1 MDVPSKETAATMLLR
16 SFEARSSR
24 RTLLKGALATGFAV
38 AGAGLLP
45 ALAHASDPEQ
55 VAEDSIAQIFTIA
68 RNAERL
74 AVTLYTNGLAN
85 ASVMGISEPDEIDFL
100 KSALIEE
107 QIHEYFFASQGGQV
121 LFNTFSFPA
130 GSKTFTDL
138 ATFVAAQQ
146 QLEGFFDSAFI
157 AAVEEFAMM
166 GGQSTLARIACQIA
180 MVESEHRVLGRD
192 LGDLYLNSNWAYAPK
207 LVESVGDAPAA
218 LTSAGYLS
226 PVSGNS
232 YAYQQASFSS
242 SELNHVFN
250 NIMYT
255 SGPFA
260 AGEDGEDGIVGGD

>member
-1 MDVPSKETAATMLLR
+1 MAIPSKETATNMLFR
-16 SFEARSSR
+16 TFEARRSR
-24 RTLLKGALATGFAV
+24 GALLKGALAGGIAV

-45 ALAHASDPEQ
+45 GLAHANDLEQ
-55 VAEDSIAQIFTIA
+55 VPEDSIQQIFTIA

-85 ASVMGISEPDEIDFL
+85 AAAMGITENEDIEFL

-107 QIHEYFFASQGGQV
+107 QIHEYFFAANGGQV

-130 GSKTFTDL
+130 GPSTFTDL
-138 ATFVAAQQ
+138 STFIAAQQ

-166 GGQSTLARIACQIA
+166 QGQSTLARIACQIA
-180 MVESEHRVLGRD
+180 MVESEHRVLGRNVGHLYI
-192 LGDLYLNSNWAYAPK
+192 LGNWAYAPK

-232 YAYQQASFSS
+232 YNYQQASFSS
-242 SELNHVFN
+242 PELNTVFN
-250 NIMYT
+250 QIMYA

-260 AGEDGEDGIVGGD
+260 APEDGED

>member
-1 MDVPSKETAATMLLR
+1 MASPTKQTATKMLFRTFETRR
-16 SFEARSSR
+16 SRG
-24 RTLLKGALATGFAV
+24 TLLKGALASGLAV

-45 ALAHASDPEQ
+45 GLAHAQDPEND
-55 VAEDSIAQIFTIA
+55 AEDSMQQIFTIA

-85 ASVMGISEPDEIDFL
+85 AAVMGITEPDEIDFL
-100 KSALIEE
+100 KASLIEE
-107 QIHEYFFASQGGQV
+107 QIHEYFFASNGGQV
-121 LFNTFSFPA
+121 LFSTFSFPA
-130 GSKTFTDL
+130 GPATFTDL

-166 GGQSTLARIACQIA
+166 GQPTLARIACQIA

-192 LGDLYLNSNWAYAPK
+192 LGDLYVNNNWAYAPK

-218 LTSAGYLS
+218 LMSAGYLS

-232 YAYQQASFSS
+232 YSYQQASFSS
-242 SELNHVFN
+242 PELNAVFN
-250 NIMYT
+250 QIMYDN
-255 SGPFA
+255 GPFA
-260 AGEDGEDGIVGGD
+260 AGEDGED